1 MNFVMAGRAI
11 QMPNVM
17 TISEFNPYGFYFFV
31 CFELVRLAIS
41 WLLEKLVIVLEIC
54 AQMMNFVIMKF
65 VIQVITTNRI
75 ATKSPSKFSHKA
87 IFSKCSNLT
96 HFWDFQIFKTNF
108 FVIFGFPSKQFFF

>member
-31 CFELVRLAIS
+31 CFELVRLAIL

-65 VIQVITTNRI
+65 VIQVITI
-75 ATKSPSKFSHKA
+75 SKIESFVHG
-87 IFSKCSNLT
+87 FTFFGGGRDSKPNAR
-96 HFWDFQIFKTNF
+96 D
-108 FVIFGFPSKQFFF
+108 V